1 MRTTPDAAHIQI
13 TERLSA
19 PDFGRV
25 ELARELVRTGAIE
38 AVAIADLGRAGGD
51 IVTRSLVVQARDQTT
66 VRSLLERLAQGP
78 LPDLSRPDPRT
89 LDGPTSVTRPEQGLV
104 GLDPRRI
111 GPETRL
117 LRATEDEV
125 HTWLALFGRPG
136 GNGISR
142 TWRAMLSDLTPRIGS
157 MLDATRV
164 PFPQVSGPLALDGA
178 GRILAADGETA
189 AWLALEGRAERLPTL
204 LAVGRSD
211 TSVSGPLDGARIR
224 LRAAHGSLGDA
235 WLGTLA
241 APAPL
246 ERAVDALLT
255 PTQRAVAEYAAVGA
269 TCAEIAATLGIRV
282 ETVRTHVRDIYARLG
297 ISTRAEL
304 ARRWA
309 PLSDGVQTKAA

>member
-1 MRTTPDAAHIQI
+1 MRTTRDAAHILF
-13 TERLSA
+13 TERLDA
-19 PDFGRV
+19 PGFGRV

-38 AVAIADLGRAGGD
+38 AVAIADLGRDGA
-51 IVTRSLVVQARDQTT
+51 IVTRSLVVQAREAAT
-66 VRSLLERLAQGP
+66 VRLLLGRLAQGP
-78 LPDLSRPDPRT
+78 LPDLARPDPRS
-89 LDGPTSVTRPEQGLV
+89 LDGPTLVNRPEQGLLEV
-104 GLDPRRI
+104 DPRQL

-117 LRATEDEV
+117 IRATEDEV
-125 HTWLALFGRPG
+125 HTWMAIFGRPG
-136 GNGISR
+136 TSGLSR
-142 TWRAMLSDLTPRIGS
+142 SWRAMLGDLTPRLGR

-164 PFPQVSGPLALDGA
+164 PLPKVSGPLALDGA
-178 GRILAADGETA
+178 GRILAADGDTA
-189 AWLALEGRAERLPTL
+189 AWLSREGRAERLPTVL
-204 LAVGRSD
+204 SVGRSG
-211 TSVSGPLDGARIR
+211 TQVSAPLDGARIR

-255 PTQRAVAEYAAVGA
+255 RTQRSVAEYAAVGA
-269 TCAEIAATLGIRV
+269 TCAEIATTLGIRV

-309 PLSDGVQTKAA
+309 PLTDGVEKSAA